1 MASAK
6 SAAAKNRLSAIIII
20 AVIAVVAAS
29 VAAVMV
35 FGAQTA
41 ADTAVVHA
49 SDGSVRELPLDQAG
63 TFSVTT
69 EKGTNEI
76 EVKDGQVRVVEADC
90 PNHDCVEQGW
100 ISRAGQQIVCLPHEL
115 WIEIVP
121 AEGSDAQDAASFD
134 TVGS

>member
-1 MASAK
+1 MAPTK
-6 SAAAKNRLSAIIII
+6 SAAAKNRLSVIIVV
-20 AVIAVVAAS
+20 AVVAVVAAS

-49 SDGSVRELPLDQAG
+49 SDGSVRELPLNQAG

-69 EKGTNEI
+69 DKGTNEI

-100 ISRAGQQIVCLPHEL
+100 ISRASQQIVCLPHEL

-121 AEGSDAQDAASFD
+121 AEGPGAQGAASFD